1 LCGLQHTNLLICHL
15 DIIIKSLHVLLH
27 LTHQSLRNTIHAM
40 GLWWCVLV
48 IIRQTCHGKVHINK
62 EKKQ

>member
-1 LCGLQHTNLLICHL
+1 LSGLQHTNLLICHL

-27 LTHQSLRNTIHAM
+27 LMHQSLHNTLCAR

-48 IIRQTCHGKVHINK
+48 IIHQTCHGKVHGNK
-62 EKKQ
+62 EKKH